1 MGRLPYVAMPFLLLG
16 ATACARPPVSAPHA
30 TGHWTYDVEAPGEG
44 SRTVVV
50 EATFEGART
59 ERLAIGKE
67 IAPFVKDVQVRQG
80 DTYRTIYKRGAD
92 WFEPSCTSRCTV
104 RWRVDL
110 GELAAACGD
119 EVDCARRVGDATLSP
134 ALAWLLHP
142 SPKTDVPVRVR
153 VHTPLATRFMTGLSE
168 GSDALSGYTF
178 RAHDLDEG
186 AFTAFGPMRRYRV
199 EAPGLAGRGP
209 ALLDVSIVGDTR
221 YAMSDDAMKAW
232 IRDAAEVVSSLF
244 GRFPVDRASLFV
256 VPAPGEEEVVF
267 GKVLSLSGASVVL
280 VVGDKMPEAARRAD
294 WVLVHEMFHLGFPT
308 FRGEGRW
315 LGEGLATYYEPILRA
330 RAGWTSEV
338 DVFRQ
343 FARNM
348 PRGAGLKTAGARGV
362 PLAQR
367 EDTDSIYWG
376 GALFCLVADVR
387 IREETRGRHS
397 LDDVVR
403 ASLARGGDA
412 TRVWTVAEVVRLADQ
427 VTGTSVVSD
436 MVDRYVNHGDWI
448 DLEAMLFSL
457 GVEKD
462 DVGTVALEDA
472 RPLAWVRREIASA
485 GRATS
490 VATYAEPPA
499 GEERA
504 R

>member
-1 MGRLPYVAMPFLLLG
+1 MGRLPYFAMPFLLLG
-16 ATACARPPVSAPHA
+16 ATACARPLVSAPHA
-30 TGHWTYDVEAPGEG
+30 IGHWTYDVEAPADG

-50 EATFEGART
+50 EATFENART
-59 ERLAIGKE
+59 ERLAIGKDV
-67 IAPFVKDVQVRQG
+67 APYVRDVQVRQG
-80 DTYRTIYKRGAD
+80 DAYRTIYKRGAD
-92 WFEPSCTSRCTV
+92 WVEPSCASRCTV

-134 ALAWLLHP
+134 ALAWMLHP
-142 SPKTDVPVRVR
+142 SPKSDVPVRVR
-153 VHTPLATRFMTGLSE
+153 VHTPVATRFMTGLAES
-168 GSDALSGYTF
+168 GDPTSGYTF

-199 EAPGLAGRGP
+199 DAPGANGHGP
-209 ALLDVSIVGDTR
+209 ARLDVSIVGDTR
-221 YAMSDDAMKAW
+221 YAMSDDAMKTW
-232 IRDAAEVVSSLF
+232 IGDAAEVVSSLF
-244 GRFPVDRASLFV
+244 GRFPVDKASLFV
-256 VPAPGEEEVVF
+256 VPAPGEDEVVF

-280 VVGDKMPEAARRAD
+280 VVGDRMLATSRRAD

-348 PRGAGLKTAGARGV
+348 PRGTSSSARGV

-367 EDTDSIYWG
+367 DDTDSIYWG

-412 TRVWTVAEVVRLADQ
+412 TRVWTVADVVRLADE
-427 VTGTSVVSD
+427 VTATTVVSE
-436 MVDRYVNHGDWI
+436 MVDRYVKHGDRI
-448 DLEAMLFSL
+448 DLEGLLFSL

-462 DVGTVALEDA
+462 DVGAVALEDT
-472 RPLAWVRREIASA
+472 RPLAWVRREIVGGA
-485 GRATS
+485 RPTS
-490 VATYAEPPA
+490 VAKVDPREGAESA
-499 GEERA
+499 A